1 MIEQRIPCPVC
12 RTQIP
17 VDLHLLIQGVQFSC
31 PNCFASIGLAPES
44 QPVVSEAV
52 ENLEKLKKTP
62 AHK

>member
-31 PNCFASIGLAPES
+31 PNCFASIGLTPES
-44 QPVVSEAV
+44 RTVVNEAV
-52 ENLEKLKKTP
+52 NNFEKLKQASPQK
-62 AHK
+62 